1 MTEDI
6 GLDPWATVWRE
17 NYHAMMSLTFR
28 VWSMLEHSDVSSL
41 PEWMKRQMLTDVL
54 DSGLLH
60 GPTFERAQAT
70 LDRMQAQHNEER
82 ERLTA
87 LADEARARITMSG
100 A

>member
-1 MTEDI
+1 MTAEME
-6 GLDPWATVWRE
+6 LSPWATVLRE
-17 NYHAMMSLTFR
+17 EYHAMMILTFR
-28 VWSMLEHSDVSSL
+28 VWAMLEHSDVSSL

-54 DSGLLH
+54 DSGLLN
-60 GPTFERAQAT
+60 GPTLERAQAT

-87 LADEARARITMSG
+87 LANEARARITMSG